1 MPDRPY
7 GLALQ
12 KMTQEYQP
20 VRFMDFSRM
29 HDPIRPQIDAAIK
42 EAIDKSAFILGPEV
56 SAFEAEYAKYIGV
69 ARGVGVDNGTSAI
82 ELILRSLGIGPG
94 DEVVVP
100 AMTFVATAS
109 AVMMTGATPVFADV
123 DPATYCLNQEDA
135 ISKVTPKTKAVIA
148 VHLYGFAMDLKPLL
162 DAEKGRFAV
171 VEDTAQGHGAIV
183 NGKRAGSFGAAA
195 AFSFYPSKNL
205 GAFGDGGMAV
215 TNDQELADKVMMFRN
230 YGERKKYEHMF
241 LAFNK
246 RLDSI
251 QAAILRVKLP
261 HLDAWNGQRMQAAKW
276 YREALKGASLV
287 LPHETEAGR
296 HVYYVFAVRSSRRDA
311 LQAFLKG
318 RHIDS
323 GIHFPFALHLLPV
336 FKYLGKREGDFPVAE
351 KTGKEILS
359 LPMFPGITKDEVGR
373 VADGVKAFDKLG

>member
-1 MPDRPY
+1 M
-7 GLALQ
+7 
-12 KMTQEYQP
+12 EP
-20 VRFMDFSRM
+20 VRFMDLARM
-29 HDPIRPQIDAAIK
+29 HDPIRAELDTVMKGIV
-42 EAIDKSAFILGPEV
+42 DKSAFILGPEV
-56 SAFEAEYAKYIGV
+56 KAFEEEYARYIGV

-123 DPATYCLNQEDA
+123 DPVTYCLNQEDA
-135 ISKVTPKTKAVIA
+135 ISRVTSKTRAVIA
-148 VHLYGFAMDLKPLL
+148 VHLYGYAMDLKPLL
-162 DAEKGRFAV
+162 DAGKNRFAV

-183 NGKRAGSFGAAA
+183 NGKRAGSLGTAA

-205 GAFGDGGMAV
+205 GAFGDAGMAV
-215 TNDQELADKVMMFRN
+215 TNDQELADKIAMFRN

-246 RLDSI
+246 RLDSL

-276 YREALKGASLV
+276 YREALKGTSLV

-296 HVYYVFAVRSSRRDA
+296 HVYYVFAVRSPRRDD
-311 LQAFLKG
+311 LMKSLKEQN
-318 RHIDS
+318 IDT
-323 GIHFPFALHLLPV
+323 GIHFPFPLHLLPL
-336 FKYLGKREGDFPVAE
+336 FRHLGHAEGSFPNAE

-359 LPMFPGITKDEVGR
+359 LPMFPGITRDEVGR
-373 VADGVKAFDKLG
+373 VADAVRVFDKKG

>member
-1 MPDRPY
+1 MSE
-7 GLALQ
+7 
-12 KMTQEYQP
+12 EYQP
-20 VRFMDFSRM
+20 VRFMDLARM
-29 HDPIRPQIDAAIK
+29 HDHIRPQLDAVMK
-42 EAIDKSAFILGPEV
+42 DVIDKSAFILGPEV
-56 SAFEAEYAKYIGV
+56 KAFEEDFAKYIGV

-94 DEVVVP
+94 DEVIVP
-100 AMTFVATAS
+100 AMTFVATGS

-123 DPATYCLNQEDA
+123 DPVTYCINQEDA

-162 DAEKGRFAV
+162 DAGRNKFAV
-171 VEDTAQGHGAIV
+171 IEDTAQGHGAIF
-183 NGKRAGSFGAAA
+183 NGKRAGSFGTAA

-215 TNDQELADKVMMFRN
+215 TNDQELADKVVMFRN

-251 QAAILRVKLP
+251 QAAVLRVKLP

-276 YREALKGASLV
+276 YREALQGTSLV

-296 HVYYVFAVRSSRRDA
+296 HIYYVFAVRSAKRDA
-311 LQAFLKG
+311 LQAFLKE
-318 RHIDS
+318 RKIDS
-323 GIHFPFALHLLPV
+323 GIHFPFPLHLLPV
-336 FKYLGKREGDFPVAE
+336 FGYLGKKEGSFPHAE
-351 KTGKEILS
+351 KTGREILS
-359 LPMFPGITKDEVGR
+359 LPMFPGMTRDEVGR
-373 VADGVKAFDKLG
+373 VADAVKAFDKKG

>member
-1 MPDRPY
+1 MK
-7 GLALQ
+7 A
-12 KMTQEYQP
+12 
-20 VRFMDFSRM
+20 VRFMDLARM
-29 HDPIRPQIDAAIK
+29 HDPIRAELDAVMK
-42 EAIDKSAFILGPEV
+42 NVIDKSAFILGPEV
-56 SAFEAEYAKYIGV
+56 KAFEEEYAKYIGV
-69 ARGVGVDNGTSAI
+69 SRGVGVDNGTSAI
-82 ELILRSLGIGPG
+82 ELILRSLGVGPG

-123 DPATYCLNQEDA
+123 DPVTYCINQEDA
-135 ISKVTPKTKAVIA
+135 ISRVTAKTKAVIA
-148 VHLYGFAMDLKPLL
+148 VHLYGFAMDLKPLI
-162 DAEKGRFAV
+162 DAGKGRFAV

-183 NGKRAGSFGAAA
+183 NGKRAGSLGTAA

-205 GAFGDGGMAV
+205 GAFGDGGIAV
-215 TNDQELADKVMMFRN
+215 TNDQELADKIMMFRN

-276 YREALKGASLV
+276 YREALKGTSLV

-296 HVYYVFAVRSSRRDA
+296 HVYYVFAVRSSRRDE
-311 LQAFLKG
+311 LQKFLKE
-318 RHIDS
+318 RNVDS

-336 FKYLGKREGDFPVAE
+336 FKYLGKGEGSFPIAE

-359 LPMFPGITKDEVGR
+359 LPMFPGMTREEVGL
-373 VADGVKAFDKLG
+373 VADAVKAFDKKG